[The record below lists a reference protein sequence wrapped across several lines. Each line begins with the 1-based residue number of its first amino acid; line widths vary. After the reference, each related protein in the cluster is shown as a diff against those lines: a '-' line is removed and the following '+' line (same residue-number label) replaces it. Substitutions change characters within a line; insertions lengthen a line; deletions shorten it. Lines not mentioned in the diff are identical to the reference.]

1 MAEGVSEAEL
11 VTIETEVA
19 AMVDLAT
26 EEAKAGDIPGDEY
39 LLRDVWANG
48 GAQWRN

>member
-1 MAEGVSEAEL
+1 
-11 VTIETEVA
+11 
-19 AMVDLAT
+19 MVDLAT
-26 EEAKAGDIPGDEY
+26 DEAKLGDVPGVEY